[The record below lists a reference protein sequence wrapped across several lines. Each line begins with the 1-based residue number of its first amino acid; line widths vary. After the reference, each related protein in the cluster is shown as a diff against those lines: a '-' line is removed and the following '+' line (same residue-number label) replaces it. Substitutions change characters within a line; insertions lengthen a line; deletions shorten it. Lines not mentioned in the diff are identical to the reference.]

1 MQLKKILTE
10 KKMTFRQLSIAIGI
24 TEGHLNSVANG
35 KADCTTA
42 VAKKIADALDITL
55 DELVGNE
62 SDEKDSGSVQN
73 PTTAQD
79 QASTGDKPD

>member
-10 KKMTFRQLSIAIGI
+10 KKMTFRKLSIATGI

-42 VAKKIADALDITL
+42 FAKRIADALDITI
-55 DELVGNE
+55 DELVGNDTE
-62 SDEKDSGSVQN
+62 TEGSGNSQN
-73 PTTAQD
+73 HATAQD
-79 QASTGDKPD
+79 QAGTGDKPD